1 MRFKFRRDNFYREN
15 YYKYELKH
23 KICNSL
29 TNHIIFPFILKL
41 AILRYSNRI
50 KPIRIF
56 MKVRNRCVLTIR
68 SRSVFSSYKVSR
80 IIFRQ
85 KAITGLLIGVKKA
98 VW

>member
-1 MRFKFRRDNFYREN
+1 M
-15 YYKYELKH
+15 
-23 KICNSL
+23 
-29 TNHIIFPFILKL
+29 
-41 AILRYSNRI
+41 
-50 KPIRIF
+50 F

-68 SRSVFSSYKVSR
+68 SRSVFSSYKISR